1 MEFSDKLVWK
11 VYIGVVGAVTTIAA
25 QKLITFV
32 WKQATGDEPPSPTD
46 PDTPIGVAATWALAS
61 GIGLGATQLL
71 TARLAA
77 RHFAKSG
84 RKVPGLGRVKINL

>member
-1 MEFSDKLVWK
+1 MDITEKLVWK
-11 VYIGVVGAVTTIAA
+11 IYIGVVGTVTTIAA

-46 PDTPIGVAATWALAS
+46 PDTPLRVAATWALAS
-61 GIGLGATQLL
+61 GIGVGATQLL

-77 RHFAKSG
+77 KHFSRSHKA
-84 RKVPGLGRVKINL
+84 PGLGKVRINM